1 MIDLHCHSTF
11 SDGTCSPS
19 EIVKKATEMEIN
31 AIALTDHDTT
41 AGLQEFHQSGKNNNI
56 ETISGI
62 ELAVSWYH
70 SSIHLTGLFIDEQN
84 EYLQNH
90 LDTVKKNRNIRN
102 QKIIE
107 KLQNLGYPITIKD
120 WENEA
125 KNEVPGRP
133 HLATILVKKGL
144 FQTTRS
150 VFDQLIGN
158 NMPGFVNRYQPSPQE
173 GIKAIHKA
181 GGLAFWAH
189 PCAMQNRPYST
200 LKKIGT
206 TLKSCGLD
214 GLETRYSHFSL
225 QEQNNAER
233 FATQFDLLQ
242 SGGSDFHG
250 ENSPGVFLGIGKQN
264 GFSIPNDFLTKMKQH
279 LNR

>member
-11 SDGTCSPS
+11 SDGTNTPS
-19 EIVKKATEMEIN
+19 EIVQKAVETELD

-41 AGLQEFHQSGKNNNI
+41 AGLQELHQSGQKYQI

-70 SSIHLTGLFIDEQN
+70 SSIHLTGLFINEQSD
-84 EYLQNH
+84 YLQNY
-90 LDTVKKNRNIRN
+90 LDSVKMNRYRRN
-102 QKIIE
+102 EKIID
-107 KLQNLGYPITIKD
+107 KLQNLGYPVTMED

-133 HLATILVKKGL
+133 HLATILVKNGL
-144 FQTTRS
+144 FPTTRS

-173 GIKAIHKA
+173 GIKAIHEA

-189 PCAMQNRPYST
+189 PCAMQNRPYSA

-214 GLETRYSHFSL
+214 GLETHYSHFTP
-225 QEQNNAER
+225 QEQDNAER
-233 FATQFDLLQ
+233 FAKQFNLLQ

-250 ENSPGVFLGIGKQN
+250 ENSVGVFLGVGKQD
-264 GFSIPNDFLTKMKQH
+264 GFSIPNDFLTKIKQK